1 MNEINTCLYVCGFY
15 FPCILIRNYLFLYD
29 LFNPAALLTFLFS
42 IFFYFLVG
50 GIMSDEVLGSAPALL
65 AEIDHCNAV
74 IATRKAKQDGLVA
87 ELHALLKTK

>member
-1 MNEINTCLYVCGFY
+1 
-15 FPCILIRNYLFLYD
+15 
-29 LFNPAALLTFLFS
+29 
-42 IFFYFLVG
+42 
-50 GIMSDEVLGSAPALL
+50 MSDEVLGSAPALL